1 MLKSDMQGRPG
12 IAEKP
17 LILSL
22 FSGCGGLDN
31 GFEAAGFETALA
43 FDLRPAA
50 ILSHNHNREHNPGHV
65 TDVTKVKLEHL
76 DEKFGSRFD
85 PVGVIGGPPCQS
97 FSRGN
102 SNKSEDDPRSKLV
115 RKFFNLALRL
125 HRSRSGLDFI
135 VMENVLEVARAEN
148 GRLLNAEI
156 RRLESEGFTVFVEET
171 NAVDFGVAQN
181 RKRLILVALNKD
193 RLRHS
198 WKGLPR
204 ADHLVCVRDVIE
216 GFAEPVQFAEYRRG
230 RRSSE
235 HPNHWCMTPKS
246 AKFFDGS
253 LKSARPSG
261 RSFKVL
267 DWDKPSYTVS
277 YGHREVHI
285 HPDGHRRLSVFE
297 AMLLQGFPREFELLG
312 TLSDQISQVSE
323 AVPPPLAEAVAN
335 AIREAMGYENW
346 ASYCS
351 KAAA

>member
-1 MLKSDMQGRPG
+1 MQGQSDTS
-12 IAEKP
+12 EKP

-22 FSGCGGLDN
+22 FSGCGGLDL

-50 ILSHNHNREHNPGHV
+50 ILSHNHNRKHRPGHV
-65 TDVTKVKLEHL
+65 TDITQLKFEDL
-76 DEKFGSRFD
+76 DKKFGARFD

-102 SNKSEDDPRSKLV
+102 SNKSDDDPRSKLV

-135 VMENVLEVARAEN
+135 VMENVLEVARAEK
-148 GRLLNAEI
+148 GRLLDAEI
-156 RRLESEGFTVFVEET
+156 SRLEKEGFAVFVEET
-171 NAVDFGVAQN
+171 NALDFGVAQN
-181 RKRLILVALNKD
+181 RRRLILVALNKK
-193 RLRHS
+193 RMRRSWSGLRKS
-198 WKGLPR
+198 ENALN
-204 ADHLVCVRDVIE
+204 VRDVI
-216 GFAEPVQFAEYRRG
+216 GAIAEPVHFNEYKQG
-230 RRSSE
+230 ERSRE
-235 HPNHWCMTPKS
+235 HVNHWCMTPKS
-246 AKFFDGS
+246 PKFFNGS
-253 LKSARPSG
+253 LTSARSSG

-277 YGHREVHI
+277 YGHREVHV
-285 HPDGHRRLSVFE
+285 HPSGHRRLSVFE

-335 AIREAMGYENW
+335 AIMEALSYENW
-346 ASYCS
+346 VSYCS